1 MYKKVITIISIIILA
16 TTPIIVSAEHPASQ
30 NYSLQQPRV
39 VISIGKTSSD
49 SYTLNDVVVG
59 SIFGG
64 KAESESYS
72 LTFYPYKGSFHDVIV
87 LPLVLSWRDL
97 TPGQTTINLSNK
109 ILVTNAGDV
118 NTTYHLHVE
127 DASNPNSW
135 HAGIENGEDYYSMRA
150 IFTDEAVESVTEAD
164 FGQDDT
170 VLESAN
176 GSTIYVFASDI
187 SSGNG
192 YNVPPKTKR
201 ALWLKFTAPDIDRS
215 QQSQHNLFLTIE
227 AKEVN

>member
-1 MYKKVITIISIIILA
+1 MYIRRIFVITTVVSLISSVVLA
-16 TTPIIVSAEHPASQ
+16 EYPASQ
-30 NYSLQQPRV
+30 NYSLKQPKI
-39 VISIGKTSSD
+39 VISIGESASAGYSVTEVIIGRS
-49 SYTLNDVVVG
+49 
-59 SIFGG
+59 FGG
-64 KAESESYS
+64 SAASPSYS
-72 LTFYPYKGSFHDVIV
+72 LTFYPYKMSLMDIIV
-87 LPLVLSWRDL
+87 VPLDLSWEDII
-97 TPGQTTINLSNK
+97 PGQTIINLNNK

-118 NTTYHLHVE
+118 NTTYWLRVE
-127 DASNPNSW
+127 DAPDPNLW

-187 SSGNG
+187 SSENG
-192 YNVPPKTKR
+192 YNVPPNKKR
-201 ALWLKFTAPDIDRS
+201 ALWLKFTAPYIDRS